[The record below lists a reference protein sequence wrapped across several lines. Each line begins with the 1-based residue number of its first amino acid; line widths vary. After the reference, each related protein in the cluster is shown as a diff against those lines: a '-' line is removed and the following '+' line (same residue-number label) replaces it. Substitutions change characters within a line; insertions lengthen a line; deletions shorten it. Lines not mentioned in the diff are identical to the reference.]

1 MSCTA
6 FSLIIAYIVLL
17 PLLLLFVRVR
27 AVHAKGDPLDL
38 RSLLGKPDR
47 MTLAMSNDLCIV
59 SHCLGECATSQLAS
73 SLQDEVSILC
83 ITLNAESSS
92 SVASA
97 HYPMLL
103 MHADLLTGHHRH
115 GG

>member
-1 MSCTA
+1 MQPPVPPPPEASGCAALGLRSMLCTA

-47 MTLAMSNDLCIV
+47 
-59 SHCLGECATSQLAS
+59 AS
-73 SLQDEVSILC
+73 LDTDS
-83 ITLNAESSS
+83 
-92 SVASA
+92 
-97 HYPMLL
+97 
-103 MHADLLTGHHRH
+103 
-115 GG
+115 

>member
-1 MSCTA
+1 MQPPVPPPPQPSGCAALCLRSMSCTA

-47 MTLAMSNDLCIV
+47 MILAMNDLCIV
-59 SHCLGECATSQLAS
+59 SHCPVCHQPAGKQPS
-73 SLQDEVSILC
+73 
-83 ITLNAESSS
+83 
-92 SVASA
+92 
-97 HYPMLL
+97 
-103 MHADLLTGHHRH
+103 G
-115 GG
+115 